1 MSEIRKVAI
10 LGAGHGGCCAA
21 ADLTLRGYDV
31 RLHSRSSGRLASL
44 AGGITLRGV
53 REGIAKPH
61 LMTTD
66 LKSVVE
72 HVDLV
77 MLVVPSIAH
86 EYYAQALAPLLT
98 PGMIVFLNPGHTGG
112 ALHFAS
118 SLAKANAPSV
128 LLCETV
134 TLTYI
139 CRMEGSTTV
148 AMYRETTNLRF
159 AAIPAHQTQ
168 ELVRRFRPIFPNLK
182 PAAHVLETGLMN
194 INAVIHPPGML
205 MNTGWIEYKNGD
217 FLFYKEGITP
227 AVARV
232 IEAVD
237 RERLAIGSKFGLLL
251 PAFIDYFCEAGLT
264 SEAARQS
271 RSVYR
276 AMQESHPNRTIK
288 SPPSLN
294 HRYLHEDVGYGL
306 VPMVEFGRLANIS
319 TPTMESL
326 ITLSSIAQGVDY
338 CREGLTLQQ
347 MSLEGLSIEEL
358 LKVVTE
364 GNSARHKK

>member
-1 MSEIRKVAI
+1 
-10 LGAGHGGCCAA
+10 
-21 ADLTLRGYDV
+21 
-31 RLHSRSSGRLASL
+31 
-44 AGGITLRGV
+44 
-53 REGIAKPH
+53 
-61 LMTTD
+61 
-66 LKSVVE
+66 
-72 HVDLV
+72 
-77 MLVVPSIAH
+77 
-86 EYYAQALAPLLT
+86 
-98 PGMIVFLNPGHTGG
+98 
-112 ALHFAS
+112 
-118 SLAKANAPSV
+118 
-128 LLCETV
+128 
-134 TLTYI
+134 
-139 CRMEGSTTV
+139 
-148 AMYRETTNLRF
+148 
-159 AAIPAHQTQ
+159 
-168 ELVRRFRPIFPNLK
+168 
-182 PAAHVLETGLMN
+182 MN

-237 RERLAIGSKFGLLL
+237 RERLAIGSKFNLLL
-251 PAFIDYFCEAGLT
+251 PTFIDYFCEAGLT

-347 MSLEGLSIEEL
+347 MNLEGLSIEEL

>member
-1 MSEIRKVAI
+1 MSEIKKVAI
-10 LGAGHGGCCAA
+10 LGAGHGGCCSA
-21 ADLTLRGYDV
+21 ADLTLRGYEV
-31 RLHSRSSGRLASL
+31 RLHSRSAERLASL
-44 AGGITLRGV
+44 TGGITLKGV
-53 REGIAKPH
+53 REGVAKPH
-61 LMTTD
+61 LMSTD
-66 LKSVVE
+66 LASVVKGA
-72 HVDLV
+72 DLV
-77 MLVVPSIAH
+77 MLIVPSIAH
-86 EYYAQALAPLLT
+86 EYYAQALASLLT

-112 ALHFAS
+112 ALHFVS
-118 SLAKANAPSV
+118 SLARADAPSV
-128 LLCETV
+128 LLCETT

-139 CRMEGSTTV
+139 CRMEGPATV

-159 AAIPAHQTQ
+159 AAIPAPQAQ
-168 ELVRRFRPIFPNLK
+168 ELVRRLCPLFPNLK
-182 PAAHVLETGLMN
+182 PVANVLETGLMN

-237 RERLAIGSKFGLLL
+237 RERLAIGSKYGLLL
-251 PAFIDYFCEAGLT
+251 PTFIDYFCEAGLT

-288 SPPSLN
+288 SPPSLD

-306 VPMVEFGRLANIS
+306 VPMVEFGRLADVS
-319 TPTMESL
+319 TPTMEGL
-326 ITLSSIAQGVDY
+326 ITLGSVAQGVDY
-338 CREGLTLQQ
+338 RQEGLTLRK
-347 MSLEGLSIEEL
+347 MNLEGLSVEDL
-358 LKVVTE
+358 LRVVTE
-364 GNSARHKK
+364 GNSARNKR